1 MSIVLCLYGCV
12 ALFMDGFL
20 LGLQASE
27 CKVGIRDI
35 LEAFFF
41 SAIWPVTVTIYVSEK
56 VYDAMKNRKDRKGN
70 ENDIQEI
77 ALQGFR
83 AQAREGNV

>member
-27 CKVGIRDI
+27 CRVGIRDI

-41 SAIWPVTVTIYVSEK
+41 SAIWPVTIAIYISEK
-56 VYDAMKNRKDRKGN
+56 VKDALEKKGD
-70 ENDIQEI
+70 EK
-77 ALQGFR
+77 
-83 AQAREGNV
+83 